1 MLCTY
6 RQLRPE
12 SLIVQAFAHSIKRWK
27 KLNLYA
33 HTGNLMQDN
42 NAFERCM
49 RNAAAHQVQV

>member
-1 MLCTY
+1 M
-6 RQLRPE
+6 
-12 SLIVQAFAHSIKRWK
+12 QAFAHSIKRWK